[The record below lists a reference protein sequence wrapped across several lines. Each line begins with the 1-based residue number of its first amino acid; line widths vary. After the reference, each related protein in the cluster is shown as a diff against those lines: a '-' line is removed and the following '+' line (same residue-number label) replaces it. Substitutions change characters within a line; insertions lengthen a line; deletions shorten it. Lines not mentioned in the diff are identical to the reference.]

1 MRSDRERLLD
11 IKEAVERIERYAV
24 QGRSA
29 FDRDELIQN
38 WTVHHLLLI
47 GEAAA
52 ALSSEFRGRH
62 GEVAWTRIIGMR
74 NILVHRYFDVDVDVV
89 WAVVERDLAP
99 LKAFV
104 DATLQTGNI

>member
-1 MRSDRERLLD
+1 VRSDRKRLLD
-11 IKEAVERIERYAV
+11 IQEAIERIERYTV

-29 FDRDELIQN
+29 FNQDELIQN
-38 WTVHHLLLI
+38 WIVHHLLLI

-62 GEVAWTRIIGMR
+62 AEVAWSQIIGMR

-89 WAVVERDLAP
+89 WAVVERDLTP

-104 DATLQTGNI
+104 DTTLRTENI

>member
-11 IKEAVERIERYAV
+11 IKEAIERIERYAV

-29 FDRDELIQN
+29 FERDELIQN
-38 WTVHHLLLI
+38 WIVHHLLLI

-52 ALSSEFRGRH
+52 ALSSEFRGQH
-62 GEVAWTRIIGMR
+62 AEVTWAQIVGMR
-74 NILVHRYFDVDVDVV
+74 NILVHRYFDVDADVV
-89 WAVVERDLAP
+89 WAVVERDLMP

-104 DATLQTGNI
+104 DTTLRAGSI